1 MLLSIKCLERT
12 RNDAGKD
19 VFKKKISLSNSAMR
33 APPCGNFIFYGNA
46 NRHTTACRRLIV
58 TTTPLRFPS
67 FLVKIVLTPSPCAFQ
82 KGIMSKISLR
92 AES

>member
-12 RNDAGKD
+12 CNDAGKD

-58 TTTPLRFPS
+58 TTTPLRF
-67 FLVKIVLTPSPCAFQ
+67 AFQ
-82 KGIMSKISLR
+82 VFLSKLYSLR
-92 AES
+92 PPVPFKKG

>member
-1 MLLSIKCLERT
+1 MLLSIKYLERT

-46 NRHTTACRRLIV
+46 KRHTTACRRLIV
-58 TTTPLRFPS
+58 TTTPL
-67 FLVKIVLTPSPCAFQ
+67 FL
-82 KGIMSKISLR
+82 SKLYSLR
-92 AES
+92 PPVPFKKG